1 VKRLRSFIE
10 AISNKVKQRVN
21 KLAKE
26 KGIKLQSRHAGG
38 AHSQG
43 DEQEYAQLCEEARKK
58 DVKSRNID
66 KKREQKRERKKQLKK
81 NKKDKKK

>member
-1 VKRLRSFIE
+1 M
-10 AISNKVKQRVN
+10 QRVN

-66 KKREQKRERKKQLKK
+66 KKRE
-81 NKKDKKK
+81 